1 MTSHP
6 LRFAAGPPLPRRRL
20 GAGGFARPEA
30 FQRIAFLPGI
40 SLALPCPSG
49 LEAQ

>member
-6 LRFAAGPPLPRRRL
+6 LRFAGGSSQPRRRF
-20 GAGGFARPEA
+20 GAGGFARPKA
-30 FQRIAFLPGI
+30 FQRIASLSRM

-49 LEAQ
+49 LEAP